1 MRIIIRIHVR
11 YVRHLF
17 RFVHI
22 HFAWPS
28 RQPDADAWRGQ
39 RIPFYLHAR
48 NAPDPAGT
56 LFLLN
61 CERRFV
67 HSTSRLGLG
76 ANAAR
81 DDTLGLGQAKIAV
94 AKIVCYEKQARPAR

>member
-1 MRIIIRIHVR
+1 MGAKDTV
-11 YVRHLF
+11 LS
-17 RFVHI
+17 
-22 HFAWPS
+22 P
-28 RQPDADAWRGQ
+28 RQA
-39 RIPFYLHAR
+39 